1 MDFKDHHVRFKLKEG
16 NFLSTNIKAAVHTVA
31 LFINTRPIFRWKEFY
46 KVQNHETLHNRSWQN
61 IDFQSAMLKRNP
73 IFLITINRTF

>member
-31 LFINTRPIFRWKEFY
+31 LFINTRPIFRGKEFY

-61 IDFQSAMLKRNP
+61 I
-73 IFLITINRTF
+73 IFSGCNIKEKSPFLVIL